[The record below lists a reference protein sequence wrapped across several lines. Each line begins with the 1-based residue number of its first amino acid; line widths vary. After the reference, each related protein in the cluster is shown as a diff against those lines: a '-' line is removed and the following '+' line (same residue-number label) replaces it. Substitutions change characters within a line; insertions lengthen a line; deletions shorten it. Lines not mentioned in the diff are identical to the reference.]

1 MTLPAW
7 PTDLPRP
14 MRPSWSAQAQDPR
27 QKRAAETG
35 PPGYRRRYSNTAR
48 TVALEIDVTRH
59 GKSVFERFV
68 EEDIGD
74 GTLPFTMPD
83 PTTDGWALLDSAGN
97 PMLDGSGTPI
107 LLAATWV
114 CLMGDQMP
122 VETIS
127 AGVRFRIGFFV
138 SVMP

>member
-7 PTDLPRP
+7 PSDLPKP
-14 MRPSWSAQAQDPR
+14 MRPSWSAQTQDGR

-35 PPGYRRRYSNTAR
+35 PPGYRRRYSSTAKM
-48 TVALEIDVTRH
+48 VALEIDVTRA
-59 GKSVFERFV
+59 GKAVFDTFFGET
-68 EEDIGD
+68 IAQ

-83 PTTDGWALLDSAGN
+83 PTTDGWAWLNSDGEPILDGAGN
-97 PMLDGSGTPI
+97 PI

-127 AGVRFRIGFFV
+127 GGVRFRIGFTV